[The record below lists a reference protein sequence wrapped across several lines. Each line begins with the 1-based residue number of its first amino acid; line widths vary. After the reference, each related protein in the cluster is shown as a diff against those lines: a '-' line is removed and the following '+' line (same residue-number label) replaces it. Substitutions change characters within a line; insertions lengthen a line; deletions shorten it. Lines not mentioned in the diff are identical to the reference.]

1 MHGKEKV
8 NVMESPHPRAIISML
23 IFGLMLGWID
33 ASLAVS
39 QSAVD
44 PNVPELRL
52 SLRDAME
59 AAVGNNP
66 NVRLFKEKVEAA
78 RAVSFTQLGALLP
91 NLSSNVRQSQQT
103 FFFGTIGLAPVV
115 SDPFSIF
122 DARANLTQNI
132 FSLSLI
138 DRWRASR
145 TALKVAEFESETT
158 RLDTMAEAG
167 LAYMEVLRAQE
178 TAKARE
184 ANVKLFEELT
194 ELARNR
200 RGGGMATGLDT
211 ARAEAQLENER
222 QHLAMAR
229 NQVEQYKL
237 SLINAL
243 GVSFDV
249 RLTLT
254 DEFKIDAGVPSS
266 QMEAL
271 AAALEQRI
279 EIKAQHQR
287 IRTAELSLRSTTNER
302 LPSLVGQG
310 DYGLIGNRMHNTAA
324 TYNVAVMLSVPI
336 FDGGQREGRISEA
349 RSLAQQEL
357 FKMASIQNKVTF
369 EVREALVTLNSS
381 REQLDIARRGLEFAF
396 AEQEIAR
403 QRFTVLTSQSNLEL
417 TNALY
422 SLARARENAVDALFR
437 LNASRIN
444 LARAIGQMDKLH

>member
-1 MHGKEKV
+1 M
-8 NVMESPHPRAIISML
+8 NFMFR
-23 IFGLMLGWID
+23 IFAVWFCALYGAEITD
-33 ASLAVS
+33 AVPAT
-39 QSAVD
+39 AE
-44 PNVPELRL
+44 PTVPELRL
-52 SLRDAME
+52 SLKDAME

-66 NVRLFKEKVEAA
+66 NVRLFKERVEAA

-91 NLSSNVRQSQQT
+91 NLSSNVRQSNQT
-103 FFFGTIGLAPVV
+103 FFFGTIGLAPVI
-115 SDPFSIF
+115 SEPFSIF
-122 DARANLTQNI
+122 DARANVTQNI

-145 TALKVAEFESETT
+145 AALRVAEFESEAT
-158 RLDTMAEAG
+158 RFDTMAEAG

-237 SLINAL
+237 SLIHAL
-243 GVSFDV
+243 GISFDV
-249 RLTLT
+249 RLILT

-266 QMEAL
+266 QMEAQVAL
-271 AAALEQRI
+271 AMEQRI
-279 EIKAQHQR
+279 EVRAQQQR
-287 IRTAELSLRSTTNER
+287 IRTADLSLRSTTDER

-310 DYGLIGNRMHNTAA
+310 DYGLIGNRMHNTTA
-324 TYNVAVMLSVPI
+324 TYNIAVLLAVPL

-349 RSLAQQEL
+349 RSVARQEL
-357 FKMASIQNKVTF
+357 FKLASVQNKVSF
-369 EVREALVTLNSS
+369 EVREALVTLASA

-403 QRFTVLTSQSNLEL
+403 QRFTILTSQSNLEL
-417 TNALY
+417 TNALF

-437 LNASRIN
+437 LNASRVN
-444 LARAIGQMDKLH
+444 LARATGQLDNMNE